1 MSYSISIADEEFD
14 HTYNTH
20 ALFKEMLPGDT
31 EREAGIK
38 GLYGMTGAE
47 AAEYIEAGLERLS
60 EMLCEKDED
69 AIRAE
74 FDAPNKWGTLFTST
88 LMLSRLM
95 AACLRHPFQKIEIC

>member
-1 MSYSISIADEEFD
+1 MSYEITIADEEFN
-14 HTYNTH
+14 HTYNTRN
-20 ALFKEMLPGDT
+20 LFVEILPGDA

-60 EMLCEKDED
+60 DMLCEKDED

-74 FDAPNKWGTLFTST
+74 FDSPNKWGTLFTST

>member
-1 MSYSISIADEEFD
+1 MSYDITIADEEFN
-14 HTYNTH
+14 HTYNTRN
-20 ALFKEMLPGDT
+20 LFVEVLPGDS

-60 EMLCEKDED
+60 DMLCNKEEKQMRREYD
-69 AIRAE
+69 AS
-74 FDAPNKWGTLFTST
+74 NGWGTLFTAT

-95 AACLRHPFQKIEIC
+95 AACHRHPFQKIEIC

>member
-1 MSYSISIADEEFD
+1 MSYDVSIGGEEFN
-14 HTYNTH
+14 HTYNTRD
-20 ALFKEMLPGDT
+20 LFVEILPGDT
-31 EREAGIK
+31 EREAGIN
-38 GLYGMTGAE
+38 GLYDLTGAE

>member
-1 MSYSISIADEEFD
+1 MSYDISIGNEEFN
-14 HTYNTH
+14 HTYNTSL
-20 ALFKEMLPGDT
+20 LFQDMLPGDT

-38 GLYGMTGAE
+38 GLYGMTGVE

-69 AIRAE
+69 AMRAE
-74 FDAPNKWGTLFTST
+74 YDSPNKWGTLFTST

-95 AACLRHPFQKIEIC
+95 AACLRHPFQKIAIC